1 MTNVERAPRN
11 VMPLIGGVILF
22 SVAAYYAFLGADTLG
37 LPELKTTAVVVGK
50 GYRAAGTTYVT
61 RIIENRPYVLSQ
73 ATPEAYLLELKM
85 DGQSVDAAVSRE
97 LFETIKTSDG
107 VRVAYRKG
115 RLTGTVRILGVERQ

>member
-1 MTNVERAPRN
+1 MTSVEHAPRN
-11 VMPLIGGVILF
+11 FMPLIGGVVLF

-61 RIIENRPYVLSQ
+61 KIIENRPYVLSQ
-73 ATPEAYLLELKM
+73 ATPEAYLLELKL

-97 LFETIKTSDG
+97 LFETIKTSDTIQATYQ
-107 VRVAYRKG
+107 RG
-115 RLTGTVRILGVERQ
+115 RLTGVLHILGVERR